1 MSASFARDAAW
12 AARSISARAAAIF
25 CCVAASASVLALAS
39 AASYC
44 SLLPLLDPAGYVLP
58 DGLLAHGAAL
68 SRGVGMRRLEA
79 LTVRRLEQAHT
90 TPSLE
95 QRSANPRHSS
105 LYLSRP
111 RHAPPGTYVL
121 IMFRLCS
128 ACKSVNA
135 GMGLLLTRTFVTKSQ
150 FHNYILCCE
159 CDFCRYE
166 TRNIVAKR
174 AFLRYETR
182 NSVTK
187 ERDLGK
193 SLSEADLASVEVL
206 LRDRPDGLSIRD
218 LAGADATEARR
229 RAIQRRLNKLM
240 ALGRVR
246 SAGASRN
253 TRYFL
258 AAQPGPAVLLH
269 KDEAMLEEGG
279 LFVPV
284 SSAGQDL
291 QKLLQRP
298 EQERAPVGYNRKLL
312 SDYKPNSTYYLTPR
326 ERKYLAEISRV
337 ESSGPKP
344 AGTYARQI
352 LNRLLIDL
360 SWASSR
366 LEGNTYSILDTHLL
380 LEQGKVA
387 EGKSAAETQMIMNHK
402 EAIEFLVDAA
412 NEIGFN
418 RHTILNLHS
427 LLANNLLEPQAT
439 GRLRQ
444 GLIGIGKS
452 VYVPLQVPQIIEE
465 CFGELLAKAE
475 AISNPFEQS
484 FFATIQLPYLQPFL
498 DVNKRVSRFSSQH
511 PFHQAEPKPTFLH
524 RGS

>member
-1 MSASFARDAAW
+1 M
-12 AARSISARAAAIF
+12 
-25 CCVAASASVLALAS
+25 
-39 AASYC
+39 
-44 SLLPLLDPAGYVLP
+44 
-58 DGLLAHGAAL
+58 
-68 SRGVGMRRLEA
+68 
-79 LTVRRLEQAHT
+79 
-90 TPSLE
+90 
-95 QRSANPRHSS
+95 
-105 LYLSRP
+105 
-111 RHAPPGTYVL
+111 
-121 IMFRLCS
+121 
-128 ACKSVNA
+128 
-135 GMGLLLTRTFVTKSQ
+135 
-150 FHNYILCCE
+150 
-159 CDFCRYE
+159 
-166 TRNIVAKR
+166 
-174 AFLRYETR
+174 
-182 NSVTK
+182 
-187 ERDLGK
+187 GK
-193 SLSEADLASVEVL
+193 SLSEADLASVEGL

-229 RAIQRRLNKLM
+229 RATQRRLNKLI

-246 SAGASRN
+246 STGASRN

-258 AAQPGPAVLLH
+258 ADQPGPSLLLH
-269 KDEAMLEEGG
+269 KDEAMLDEEGG
-279 LFVPV
+279 LFVPI
-284 SSAGQDL
+284 SSADQDL
-291 QKLLQRP
+291 QKLLRRP
-298 EQERAPVGYNRKLL
+298 EQERVPVGYNRKLL

-337 ESSGPKP
+337 ESNGPKP

-387 EGKSAAETQMIMNHK
+387 EGKTAEETQMIMNHK

-427 LLANNLLEPQAT
+427 LLANNLLDPQAT

-452 VYVPLQVPQIIEE
+452 AYAPLQVPQIIEE

-475 AISNPFEQS
+475 AIADPFEQS

-498 DVNKRVSRFSSQH
+498 DVNKRVSRLSSQH